1 MYELS
6 DECNEQLEAYWD
18 HFPHDASAGVEVR
31 TKDETIDLQA
41 LDPRS
46 HDPPLPARS
55 RGRPPRDEAASST
68 ELTPS
73 RSHRI
78 SSRRFSRADTT
89 TGAAR

>member
-18 HFPHDASAGVEVR
+18 HFPHDASAGVEVLN
-31 TKDETIDLQA
+31 KDETIDLQA

-46 HDPPLPARS
+46 HDAPPPA
-55 RGRPPRDEAASST
+55 RGRPPRDEAASPT
-68 ELTPS
+68 DLTPS
-73 RSHRI
+73 RPHRM

-89 TGAAR
+89 TGADR